1 MTQKEF
7 KHDMQRGLGSC
18 VVELKNAENVERFM
32 PIVLWGC
39 ARDMAYDAQS
49 DGCRS
54 FYLYELIT
62 HFADKT
68 PFIDI
73 VEKRLYLCMRSAGWE
88 FAQDCEIL
96 ECFASDGDLR
106 SWDILRT
113 CYKKL
118 RKILQGKRKQTESG
132 RLPEAENF
140 EHLCNSILGVFYEE
154 KERVARLYRYF
165 VNDMGMLI
173 KNNALYSADSF
184 CWFQAVS
191 ENMLGKRMVSEILH
205 QTNASEGIKQYLLS
219 METRGE
225 MRERE
230 MEQRRKN
237 YPRTADEIYTRI
249 KTGEKNIPIHFLFWM
264 RNLMREEKQ
273 EEVERLAQFYKNEQ
287 DLKLRGVLLQSLTNE
302 FGAWSLEIP
311 VLITDSKSTDT
322 ELADRALCA
331 LRHRKDARV
340 REYAHILLQ
349 ERKHAARAVSMLV
362 ANYEDEDRELFV
374 NAVKQ
379 IPVTYKDKAWHDA
392 FSDILYMLQGTTK
405 NKPKELLF
413 YMYQNTLC
421 SFCREYIVKEMGRR
435 RMLPEE
441 LLEELQY
448 DCNQDIREYAKKK
461 MKARRGS
468 DDK

>member
-18 VVELKNAENVERFM
+18 VVELKKAENVERFM

-132 RLPEAENF
+132 RLPVAENF
-140 EHLCNSILGVFYEE
+140 EHLCNAILGVFYEE
-154 KERVARLYRYF
+154 KERVARLYQYF

-191 ENMLGKRMVSEILH
+191 EKMLGKRMVSEILH
-205 QTNASEGIKQYLLS
+205 QTNTSEGIKEYLLS
-219 METRGE
+219 LEMCGE

-230 MEQRRKN
+230 SAQRDKN
-237 YPRTADEIYTRI
+237 IPKTADEIYRRI
-249 KTGEKNIPIHFLFWM
+249 KTGEKNIQIHFPLWT
-264 RNLMREEKQ
+264 RKLMREGKQ
-273 EEVERLAQFYKNEQ
+273 EEVERLAQIYKNEQ
-287 DLKLRGVLLQSLTNE
+287 DLKMRCTLLQSLTNE

-349 ERKHAARAVSMLV
+349 EGKHAARAVSMLV

-379 IPVTYKDKAWHDA
+379 IPVTYRDRAWHDA
-392 FSDILYMLQGTTK
+392 FSDILHMLQGTTK
-405 NKPKELLF
+405 HKPKELLL

-435 RMLPEE
+435 RMLTEE

-448 DCNQDIREYAKKK
+448 DCNQDIQEYAKKK
-461 MKARRGS
+461 MKARCGTN
-468 DDK
+468 DK